1 MQLSQNVDL
10 FQDLDLEIVD
20 DLRGHLW
27 ALLRVSNT
35 SSVVVNWQNLVDV
48 CRNLIRSIAFQS
60 WHSDFVKDW
69 ALEAF
74 LCCWP
79 EERIV
84 LEHIADQYDHVW

>member
-1 MQLSQNVDL
+1 MQLSQHVDL
-10 FQDLDLEIVD
+10 FQDLDLEVVD
-20 DLRGHLW
+20 DLRSHLW
-27 ALLRVSNT
+27 ALLRVSNAP
-35 SSVVVNWQNLVDV
+35 SVVVNRQDLVDV
-48 CRNLIRSIAFQS
+48 CHNLIRSIALQS

-84 LEHIADQYDHVW
+84 LEHISDQCDHVW